1 MANRQPG
8 HHTFGL
14 RSSEDIIYIN
24 GLTNY
29 PAEVVNMR
37 YGTVY
42 DTTFKQRKHIA
53 TDGATGFTI
62 PSQIALSGDE
72 FFQRPFYT
80 GVAVTA
86 ATAYGG
92 PAMRYAKGSADT
104 ERIIGI
110 VAGGTGP
117 SLANLGRLSGVLQY
131 SGRVPVLL
139 QIGESTSARGE
150 FLAVS
155 SGVSGTSNTNLSS
168 AIGQYGI
175 CVTNGY
181 ASGMVGITGLT
192 GNYVTAFIRP
202 VETE

>member
-14 RSSEDIIYIN
+14 RSPEDIIYIN
-24 GLTNY
+24 SLTNY
-29 PAEVVNMR
+29 PAEVLTMR

-42 DTTFKQRKHIA
+42 DTTFKQRKHIS
-53 TDGATGFTI
+53 TDEASLFTT
-62 PSQIALSGDE
+62 PSQVWLPSINAL
-72 FFQRPFYT
+72 YT

-86 ATAYGG
+86 VSAYGG
-92 PAMRYAKGSADT
+92 PGLRLAKGTSDT

-117 SLANLGRLSGVLQY
+117 SYANLPRLAGVCQY

-150 FLAVS
+150 FLIIS
-155 SGVSGTSNTNLSS
+155 NGVSGTSTTNQSTT
-168 AIGQYGI
+168 IGQYGI

-192 GNYVTAFIRP
+192 GSYVTAFIRP
-202 VETE
+202 VETF